1 MSDERLTALV
11 LAADDD
17 EDILELVKI
26 VLEEDGYQ
34 VVTAPNGKK
43 ALEMATEM
51 IPDLC
56 VFDVMMPKMDGCEAT
71 RQMRAD
77 ERTRDIPILL
87 LSARTQW
94 EAVMKGKEAGADEY
108 ITKPFVP
115 DDLQRSVRG
124 MLAAPTPPAEDP
136 VLGMMEGGIEPGG
149 ARGGSR
155 PRGLV
160 LVAGADANLVKLV
173 GYRLELGGFEVG
185 DGPQRRRGGAAG
197 FASAARTC
205 ASSTRRSRRS
215 TACPSSG
222 STRPSAST
230 SCTWTSS
237 ARWPRPGRA
246 ARSLGRS
253 P

>member
-1 MSDERLTALV
+1 MTDERLTALI

-17 EDILELVKI
+17 DDILDLVKI

-51 IPDLC
+51 LPDLC

-77 ERTRDIPILL
+77 ERTSDIPILL

-115 DDLQRSVRG
+115 DELQRSVRG
-124 MLAAPTPPAEDP
+124 MLSAPTPPAEDP
-136 VLGMMEGGIEPGG
+136 VLGMMESGDALDEPEPLTPAGF
-149 ARGGSR
+149 
-155 PRGLV
+155 V

-173 GYRLELGGFEVG
+173 GYRLELGGFEVATAH
-185 DGPQRRRGGAAG
+185 DAAEAAQLASERRPDLCVLDATIPPMDDMPVRWVDPTISVHELYLDVERTLAEAGA
-197 FASAARTC
+197 
-205 ASSTRRSRRS
+205 RR
-215 TACPSSG
+215 AV
-222 STRPSAST
+222 
-230 SCTWTSS
+230 
-237 ARWPRPGRA
+237 
-246 ARSLGRS
+246 
-253 P
+253 

>member
-17 EDILELVKI
+17 DDILELVRI

-71 RQMRAD
+71 RRMRED
-77 ERTRDIPILL
+77 ERTRGIPILL

-124 MLAAPTPPAEDP
+124 LLSVPAPPVEDP
-136 VLGMMEGGIEPGG
+136 VLGMMEGALAEPEPDPL
-149 ARGGSR
+149 A
-155 PRGLV
+155 PTGLV
-160 LVAGADANLVKLV
+160 LVAGGDANLVKLV
-173 GYRLELGGFEVG
+173 GYRLELGGFEVATAHN
-185 DGPQRRRGGAAG
+185 PAE
-197 FASAARTC
+197 AARV
-205 ASSTRRSRRS
+205 ASERRPDLCVLD
-215 TACPSSG
+215 TTIPPIDG
-222 STRPSAST
+222 MPL
-230 SCTWTSS
+230 
-237 ARWPRPGRA
+237 RWIDPTVSVHELYLDIERTLTEAA
-246 ARSLGRS
+246 ARRAV
-253 P
+253 